1 MKSRRSGEIHVA
13 PMSLK
18 PLVGVSQ
25 RFCIH
30 GGTQHRRRAPDRSPE
45 TNPFPVIYD
54 SRETHFVKT
63 LILLVSSGE

>member
-18 PLVGVSQ
+18 PLGGVSQ

-30 GGTQHRRRAPDRSPE
+30 GGTQHRRRAPE